1 MRKKKLI
8 PLILTSAACFA
19 LSFAFIGNGAKQ
31 TTAEEST
38 PDLSLSSFQMYNGSQ
53 IRLPVNSG
61 NINHADNSLRFMAL
75 IQKEQYEA
83 FEEAYGEG
91 AKKDTTEWG
100 VLFATRSKVEQYD
113 LNAENCFGG
122 KGTQVYGW
130 NAPTGEY
137 DAELSTPE
145 IETWATD
152 ELRTD
157 GTVGMFTPVRYDN
170 LEGLSLAGEK
180 GEEYLINGNL
190 SLDGQAGTGYYIISG
205 ALLLPDTHYN
215 TEIVGR
221 AYVRYLD
228 DKGTVDTTDDEYVYK
243 FADYAGGHMDNNA
256 RSMAYVAQKY
266 LESDEKKADGDKV
279 YVDETPNA
287 VSQYINDSLTVGYTV
302 EYHFQDADG
311 KSIVRSLAVANSDH
325 TLNSNIEMSAYEIIE
340 MCNEAELQALMEE
353 YGAEIDWYNPFKVE
367 TLKGYANGRT
377 VFKLYYDNEDYV
389 SAKNGYDMLADAGTR
404 AEALAS
410 SHQKAD
416 ETWGEEQ
423 STVQYDKQYALH
435 DEPYMPTV
443 CAEEHESGC
452 KHVCDK
458 VYCSSPYHNH
468 ASQYLKTELNNNVLQ
483 VEARLQ
489 DENGNYVG
497 MNLDENG
504 NWVSGFNFAD
514 YEYVLIRIY
523 SNIGGMK
530 MGLITGSN
538 KGSVTTCGD
547 YEIKQGWN
555 RIKISGKM
563 IQDAIETYVQ
573 AGGYLETVN
582 GGTFAPYRDG
592 RYLQFF
598 VSNNEA
604 TPFTAWELYL
614 DDVIGVYTTEK
625 KWSVGYGDFEHFTEE
640 DVENVYVAHV
650 VASLN
655 TDARYA
661 YTGKQSLK
669 LVDNR
674 HNIPEES
681 LNPDTAQYGTYEQQ
695 RANEWTAVKLKLY
708 KDGKP
713 VTLAQLAQMEIS
725 FNVYCTH
732 DLMLWFGGCMWT
744 DSQPMKLND
753 WNTIRF
759 NGWRMVDAILNI
771 DKRTETTYDE
781 TTGDMVLYFLVGEY
795 NVGAT
800 YYVDNIQANYVT
812 EKDQVVE
819 LDDFTT
825 LPARSDALSTPV
837 WINNVYSI
845 AEGGYANTSSPSE
858 IANYPYWHAIPEH
871 QADVEQ
877 DNPNVEYWYEIK
889 VNNGTTYAQ
898 TTVDAQDNIVTEVN
912 VSYGWEVFS
921 TSAAGYVAGFF
932 DRDEKFNIIQTRGYD
947 TFAVRAVER
956 TTVADGEYTYRYS
969 DWAYYDNSVR
979 DVADDD
985 DGKIVADFW
994 SYYVENDKTAQ
1005 SSGKKG
1011 AFAVP
1016 EVTISQN
1023 GVATWNEVAG
1033 AINGYAYKINNGEA
1047 VEFWKKPRVTLQD
1060 GDSIS
1065 VRVMIAEATNA
1076 NGDFVDIN
1084 GKEVDDASLVAHT
1097 GASAWSMPIVYHEGV
1112 SGKLTIVKEQ
1122 EKDENGNVISV
1133 QKEKGKTIYDIAAM
1147 KGDIFKSS
1155 TRIPSPASGGG
1166 YAWKIVLGDKQTN
1179 GIFFLPL
1186 TISGQPLTNQQLLAA
1201 EYIELSIYAG
1211 AQNNETGAISFNGK
1225 NTQTLLPGQ
1234 WNSVRIPTRTIYQ
1247 EVQNY
1252 YKQLDEGAT
1261 NADNPYSNGRSKNS
1275 NERLTRLCGYGLFE
1289 VSNGKEDDYWIVD
1302 SARLVFSDGPTY
1314 ATNGSYWFTQHDYNT
1329 MPITAYNALMP
1340 SNGTITDNEGLLDV
1354 FAKYNIDYDKLIEAY
1369 VNSGINTMMGLYDY
1383 ANFTPE
1389 GYNFVVEMLEKC
1401 AENDLAYL
1409 VRWAGSENLT
1419 VDEVQSESYATMR
1432 NWMQEL
1438 ASYSA
1443 LAGVMLVDEPGA
1455 SAFSLAVKGREAI
1468 EHYWGEDALYHV
1480 NLFGSYVSHDAMLNY
1495 RKPANS
1501 KGWLD
1506 TSYTYEDY
1514 VNEFIKIYQP
1524 QVLSFDFYPIIGMDS
1539 ILLNDCGKM
1548 AGKLETNGTYK
1559 PNTDG
1564 KYVTQGAASM
1574 KFTLPTGT
1582 YVNVGTGLATEAAF
1596 DAYTAITFDVY
1607 NEGAA
1612 VTLKWHSGADLS
1624 LANGWNH
1631 VTVPTSEYSL
1641 IAGNSGGYIW
1651 IRNLTGSDVTIYID
1665 NVRGVTADTN
1675 SYLREGY
1682 FENLALIR
1690 EKAIEANIPFWS
1702 YIQTCAWDEGGALP
1716 TESELLWNVNTTLA
1730 YGAKGIEYFCGV
1742 NPPSSNG
1749 VEGGEVFSG
1758 SLFDEKGQPTGIYA
1772 SAQKANMQ
1780 IQSIDHI
1787 LMNAK
1792 SMGVMFAG
1800 TLPQFYNVSGGYPYM
1815 PLSAAENLAQ
1825 IPTRGTLTSF
1835 RECWQIEGNL
1845 LVGCFDYNGKTVLY
1859 VVNNSTK
1866 DNDISLENNYARLY
1880 FTQGYQTSGKV
1891 YSTSETA
1898 FINLVDRN
1906 EATINNT
1913 LINGTKDF
1921 TGDYAN
1927 SLLIRGLKPG
1937 EAVLVEVGETV

>member
-8 PLILTSAACFA
+8 SLILTSAACFA

-31 TTAEEST
+31 TTAEETT

-61 NINHADNSLRFMAL
+61 NINHDGNSLRFMAL

-91 AKKDTTEWG
+91 LRDKDTTEWG

-113 LNAENCFGG
+113 LNAENVFGCG
-122 KGTQVYGW
+122 GERVYWWQADTQ
-130 NAPTGEY
+130 N
-137 DAELSTPE
+137 D
-145 IETWATD
+145 WATD
-152 ELRTD
+152 AI
-157 GTVGMFTPVRYDN
+157 GTTKPTENATTMFTPVRYDN
-170 LEGLSLAGEK
+170 LEGLSLAGKQGEK
-180 GEEYLINGNL
+180 YLINGNL
-190 SLDGQAGTGYYIISG
+190 SLDGQAGAPYYIISG
-205 ALLLPDTHYN
+205 ALLLPEAHYA

-228 DKGTVDTTDDEYVYK
+228 DKGTDDTTDDEYVYK

-256 RSMAYVAQKY
+256 RSMAYIAQKY
-266 LESDEKKADGDKV
+266 LESDEGKADADKT
-279 YVDETPNA
+279 YFDDTEREGYTPIGHGQNNK
-287 VSQYINDSLTVGYTV
+287 VSQYIDMDLTVGYTV

-311 KSIVRSLAVANSDH
+311 KSIVRSLTVEESDH
-325 TLNSNIEMSAYEIIE
+325 TLNSNIEMSAYEIID

-389 SAKNGYDMLADAGTR
+389 SAKNGYDMLADAGTS
-404 AEALAS
+404 AGALAS

-416 ETWGEEQ
+416 ETWGEER
-423 STVQYDKQYALH
+423 SAVQYDKQYALH

-497 MNLDENG
+497 MNLDGNG

-538 KGSVTTCGD
+538 EGSVTTCGD
-547 YEIKQGWN
+547 YEIKKGWN

-573 AGGYLETVN
+573 ADGYLDTVN
-582 GGTFAPYRDG
+582 GGAFAPYRDG

-598 VSNNEA
+598 VSNNEV

-640 DVENVYVAHV
+640 DVANIYVANL

-655 TDARYA
+655 TDATYA
-661 YTGKQSLK
+661 YTGTQSLK

-681 LNPDTAQYGTYEQQ
+681 LNPDTGKYGTYDEQ
-695 RANEWTAVKLKLY
+695 RANEWTVVKLKLY

-732 DLMLWFGGCMWT
+732 DLMLWFGNCMWT

-771 DKRTETTYDE
+771 VAKPEEAYDE

-825 LPARSDALSTPV
+825 LPGRSEALSTPV
-837 WINNVYSI
+837 WIESVYSI
-845 AEGGYANTSSPSE
+845 AEGGYAKTSSPSE

-871 QADVEQ
+871 DADVKQ

-889 VNNGTTYAQ
+889 VNNGTTYSH
-898 TTVDAQDNIVTEVN
+898 TTEGEQGNIVTEVS
-912 VSYGWEVFS
+912 VSYGWEGFPS
-921 TSAAGYVAGFF
+921 GDAGFIAGFF
-932 DRDEKFNIIQTRGYD
+932 DEDEKFNIIQTRAYD

-969 DWAYYDNSVR
+969 DWAYYDNSAT
-979 DVADDD
+979 VADH
-985 DGKIVADFW
+985 W
-994 SYYVENDKTAQ
+994 SYYVKNDYTAQ

-1084 GKEVDDASLVAHT
+1084 GEKVADASQAAHT

-1112 SGKLTIVKEQ
+1112 SGKLTIVKEE

-1133 QKEKGKTIYDIAAM
+1133 QKEKGETIYDIAAM

-1247 EVQNY
+1247 EIQNY
-1252 YKQLDEGAT
+1252 YDELDAGAT
-1261 NADNPYSNGRSKNS
+1261 NVDNPYSNGRSKNS

-1289 VSNGKEDDYWIVD
+1289 VSNSKEDDYWIID
-1302 SARLVFSDGPTY
+1302 SARLVFNDGPTY
-1314 ATNGSYWFTQHDYNT
+1314 ATNGSYWFTQHDCDT

-1340 SNGTITDNEGLLDV
+1340 SNGTITDNEGLLDI
-1354 FAKYNIDYDKLIEAY
+1354 FAKYNINYDELIEDY
-1369 VNSGINTMMGLYDY
+1369 VSAGINTMMGLYDY
-1383 ANFTPE
+1383 ANFTPD

-1409 VRWAGSENLT
+1409 VRWAGTENLT
-1419 VDEVQSESYATMR
+1419 VDDVQGESYAVMR
-1432 NWMQEL
+1432 GWMQEL

-1443 LAGVMLVDEPGA
+1443 LAGVMLMDEPGA
-1455 SAFSLAVKGREAI
+1455 RAYDLTVKAREAI
-1468 EHYWGEDALYHV
+1468 ERYWGEDALYHV
-1480 NLFGSYVSHDAMLNY
+1480 NLFGSYVSNDSMLNY
-1495 RKPANS
+1495 RGPANS
-1501 KGWLD
+1501 KGWVD
-1506 TSYTYEDY
+1506 KSYTYEDY

-1524 QVLSFDFYPIIGMDS
+1524 EVLSFDFYPIAGGS
-1539 ILLNDCGKM
+1539 NSTATTLLNVCD
-1548 AGKLETNGTYK
+1548 ETSKFEVLNGAAMEV
-1559 PNTDG
+1559 NSVGD
-1564 KYVTQGAASM
+1564 YVQQGATSM
-1574 KFTLPTGT
+1574 KITLPTGSAI
-1582 YVNVGTGLATEAAF
+1582 NVGTGLATVDAF
-1596 DAYTAITFDVY
+1596 NAYTEVAFDVY
-1607 NEGAA
+1607 YAGAE
-1612 VTLKWHSGADLS
+1612 TSLTWHSGAELS

-1631 VTVPTSEYSL
+1631 VTVPTSEYSY
-1641 IAGNSGGYIW
+1641 IAGNSGYIY
-1651 IRNLTGSDVTIYID
+1651 IKAPNDSEVTIYID
-1665 NVRGVTADTN
+1665 NVRGVINGTN
-1675 SYLREGY
+1675 TYLREGY
-1682 FENLALIR
+1682 FESLALMR

-1702 YIQTCAWDEGGALP
+1702 YIQTCTWYDGGALP
-1716 TESELLWNVNTTLA
+1716 TEGELLWNVNTTLA

-1742 NPPSSNG
+1742 VPPSSNG

-1758 SLFDEKGQPTGIYA
+1758 SLFDENGQPTDIYYY
-1772 SAQKANMQ
+1772 AQKANMQ

-1792 SMGVMFAG
+1792 SMGVMYAG
-1800 TLPQFYNVSGGYPYM
+1800 NLPQFYKVHDNYTYTA
-1815 PLSAAENLAQ
+1815 LSAAENLAQ
-1825 IPTRGTLTSF
+1825 KPTRGTLESYGGATAD
-1835 RECWQIEGNL
+1835 GNV
-1845 LVGCFDYNGKTVLY
+1845 LVGCFDYNGKTAY
-1859 VVNNSTK
+1859 YIVNNSTT
-1866 DNDISLENNYARLY
+1866 NMGGATLTFNVTPYGRTATAYAMN
-1880 FTQGYQTSGKV
+1880 GSG
-1891 YSTSETA
+1891 A
-1898 FINLVDRN
+1898 CLVDRDDS
-1906 EATINNT
+1906 ATVMQT
-1913 LINGTKDF
+1913 LSNAT
-1921 TGDYAN
+1921 TGVSVRTN
-1927 SLLIRGLKPG
+1927 SWDQFYITDMAAGEGILI
-1937 EAVLVEVGETV
+1937 VMD